1 MQGGNNDA
9 VVTSLGLFSLGT
21 CLQCALPNHT
31 AYKFY
36 VPCRQQTLPGEI
48 HIPRLG
54 LPMFAAQE
62 PCPAEMLVMSSAGD
76 DGNPKRGMGISKD
89 EIAARK
95 AQQVCVWCG
104 QEGHIAS
111 KGPDET
117 SPVPS
122 LTLLGKRWRESGQT
136 PRRGPQLP

>member
-1 MQGGNNDA
+1 
-9 VVTSLGLFSLGT
+9 
-21 CLQCALPNHT
+21 
-31 AYKFY
+31 
-36 VPCRQQTLPGEI
+36 
-48 HIPRLG
+48 
-54 LPMFAAQE
+54 MFAAQE

-95 AQQVCVWCG
+95 AQQVCVCVWG
-104 QEGHIAS
+104 GLDGNIPS
-111 KGPDET
+111 TGPDET

>member
-1 MQGGNNDA
+1 
-9 VVTSLGLFSLGT
+9 
-21 CLQCALPNHT
+21 
-31 AYKFY
+31 
-36 VPCRQQTLPGEI
+36 
-48 HIPRLG
+48 
-54 LPMFAAQE
+54 MFAAQQ
-62 PCPAEMLVMSSAGD
+62 PCPAEMLVMSSAGN
-76 DGNPKRGMGISKD
+76 DGNPKRGMWISKD

-122 LTLLGKRWRESGQT
+122 LNLVGKRWRASGQN
-136 PRRGPQLP
+136 PCRGPQLP